1 MKIQEIAKLAGV
13 STATVSR
20 VFSHHPSIRPEVR
33 EHVFAVARQ
42 YGYHPRLST
51 RQRNVVILTPYHSVY
66 PVQSCVDMILMALT
80 QELPRRNF
88 RLEILP
94 VNNRERLDSIQFCAA
109 VAIGRGNRPT
119 SATGRTGSRCR
130 WSSWTARGRAIPPEC
145 ISSVP
150 MKNRACA
157 SRSTICTSEAAG
169 KSAASSTAR
178 PEPATR
184 ISAGTRSSGR

>member
-1 MKIQEIAKLAGV
+1 MKIQEIARLAGV

-51 RQRNVVILTPYHSVY
+51 RQRNVVIITPYNSVY

-80 QELPRRNF
+80 QELPKRGF

-94 VNNRERLDSIQFCAA
+94 VNNRERQNLA
-109 VAIGRGNRPT
+109 G
-119 SATGRTGSRCR
+119 
-130 WSSWTARGRAIPPEC
+130 IP
-145 ISSVP
+145 V
-150 MKNRACA
+150 
-157 SRSTICTSEAAG
+157 
-169 KSAASSTAR
+169 SAAPSSS
-178 PEPATR
+178 PSESPL
-184 ISAGTRSSGR
+184 